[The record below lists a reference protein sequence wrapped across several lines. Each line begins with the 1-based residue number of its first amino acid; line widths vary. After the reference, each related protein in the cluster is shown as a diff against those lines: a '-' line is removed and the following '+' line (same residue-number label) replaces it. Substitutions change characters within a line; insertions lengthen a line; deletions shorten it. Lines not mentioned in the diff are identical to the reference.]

1 MANALILRRK
11 QQRRRRIKL
20 LMLKIVIL
28 LALAAGVVLFLKHMY
43 MEQESTAVSQR
54 EEVMDKNY
62 LTCRSS
68 CGILILRQKYYD
80 CQSKNVRPPEE
91 ADQILV
97 LEKGGRPGRMDRL
110 EVHDK

>member
-11 QQRRRRIKL
+11 QQRRRRIRL
-20 LMLKIVIL
+20 MMLKVVIL
-28 LALAAGVVLFLKHMY
+28 LALAAGVVLFLKRMY

-68 CGILILRQKYYD
+68 CDILILRQKYYD
-80 CQSKNVRPPEE
+80 CQSNNRKPPKD
-91 ADQILV
+91 ADQILI
-97 LEKGGRPGRMDRL
+97 LGKEGGRGECPA
-110 EVHDK
+110 ENE